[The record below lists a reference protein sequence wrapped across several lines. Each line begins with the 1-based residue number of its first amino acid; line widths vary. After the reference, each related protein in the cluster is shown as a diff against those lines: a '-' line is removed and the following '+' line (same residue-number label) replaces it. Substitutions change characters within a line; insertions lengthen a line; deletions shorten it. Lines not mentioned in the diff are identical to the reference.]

1 MFGLTELQGR
11 EDEKVL
17 LDYCSL
23 EVEKRLEDQFTH
35 NILTEASPKCP
46 ATVLLGRLCSFLL
59 CLFIFFTQMHLTQ
72 GFSRHKYLMKKR
84 TTIVT

>member
-23 EVEKRLEDQFTH
+23 EVEKRLEDQFTQY
-35 NILTEASPKCP
+35 ID
-46 ATVLLGRLCSFLL
+46 
-59 CLFIFFTQMHLTQ
+59 
-72 GFSRHKYLMKKR
+72 
-84 TTIVT
+84 